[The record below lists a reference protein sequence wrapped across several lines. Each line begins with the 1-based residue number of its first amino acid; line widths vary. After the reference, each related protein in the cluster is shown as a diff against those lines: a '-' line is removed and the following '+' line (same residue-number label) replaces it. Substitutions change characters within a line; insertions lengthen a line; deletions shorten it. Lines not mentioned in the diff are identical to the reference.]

1 MKKECYKSIY
11 DMEKSLGNIY
21 NSISNLRNYGVNL
34 QEVITNTL
42 INPRENKKYFTVEY
56 LVTLNRNAEI
66 LGCNLLNKL
75 CKPYW
80 SQGVLDNFICKLR
93 DGLNLEGLICENFRN
108 DDTLEYALLEAKE
121 NISTIDSRYNA
132 IDNVYLVNLKLDN
145 IQKRYLG
152 IGLSLEELEFI
163 KNLDSDC
170 KLLKFI
176 EGQVKNLNF
185 TDLKY
190 FSELKLEDNSITIG
204 YFSNLKLALVR
215 SLQAV
220 ICDNL
225 NYIKYSIS
233 IFPILNKTSAITGTI
248 ELNISFKQ
256 IDKKYILAINYAP
269 ENVTEFS
276 YCRI

>member
-11 DMEKSLGNIY
+11 EMKESLGDIY
-21 NSISNLRNYGVNL
+21 NSISNLGNYGINL
-34 QEVITNTL
+34 YEVVTNTL
-42 INPRENKKYFTVEY
+42 INPKENKKYFTVEY

-66 LGCNLLNKL
+66 LGCNLLNRL

-80 SQGVLDNFICKLR
+80 SQGILDNFICKLR
-93 DGLNLEGLICENFRN
+93 EGLNLEGLICENFIN

-176 EGQVKNLNF
+176 EGQVKN
-185 TDLKY
+185 
-190 FSELKLEDNSITIG
+190 
-204 YFSNLKLALVR
+204 
-215 SLQAV
+215 
-220 ICDNL
+220 
-225 NYIKYSIS
+225 
-233 IFPILNKTSAITGTI
+233 
-248 ELNISFKQ
+248 
-256 IDKKYILAINYAP
+256 
-269 ENVTEFS
+269 
-276 YCRI
+276 